1 MQVRREDW
9 MRRCLDVSPVG
20 DDPIHHCEH
29 IREATTMTTAAVLS
43 PDTARPAFEW
53 RTWVARLMGGTP
65 RVSAKEAQRRACLAE
80 LQAQVEALHKV
91 QAVIE
96 FDLAGNILTANANF
110 LGALGYTL
118 PEIVGRHHRM
128 FVDDD
133 YAGSAAYRDFWTRLG
148 RGEFDQGQYRR
159 IGKGGREVWIQ
170 ASYNPV
176 FDQNGKPY
184 KVIKFATD
192 ITRQT
197 LQAADYAGQLAA
209 INKSQAVI
217 EFDLT
222 GTILSAN
229 PNFLAAMGYTLEEVQ
244 GRHHSM
250 FADAAYRDSAEY
262 RAFWL
267 KLGRGEY
274 DAGQYRRYGKGGREI
289 WIQASYN
296 PIFDAS
302 GRPVKVVKYASDVT
316 EQVRGTLA
324 MQAALAQ
331 SRQVVAS
338 AQAGD
343 LTARVPTAD
352 KDGAVAE
359 LCQGINA
366 LVEMMAGLVGDIHGA
381 ADVVNTGV
389 RDIAAGNADLSQ
401 RTEQQA
407 ASVEET
413 ASSVA
418 ELSATVGHTADNARQ
433 AAELAVSAS
442 AVAARGG
449 ELVHGVVDT
458 MAQISTS
465 SRRIADIIG
474 VIDGIAFQT
483 NILALNAAVE
493 AARAGEQGRGFAVV
507 ASEVRSLAQRCGGAA
522 REIKQ
527 LIGDSL
533 ERVEAGSRQ
542 VEDAGAN
549 MEDIVASVERVSTLI
564 GQISLASQEQSLA
577 LQQVNQTITHIDHNT
592 QQNAALVEEAAAA
605 AHSLQDQAEQLLE
618 AVVRFHA

>member
-1 MQVRREDW
+1 
-9 MRRCLDVSPVG
+9 
-20 DDPIHHCEH
+20 
-29 IREATTMTTAAVLS
+29 MTTAAALS
-43 PDTARPAFEW
+43 PDATPSAFEW
-53 RTWVARLMGGTP
+53 GAWAARLVGARP

-128 FVDDD
+128 FVDGD
-133 YAGSAAYRDFWTRLG
+133 YAASAEYRDFWARLG
-148 RGEFDQGQYRR
+148 RGEFDEGQYRR
-159 IGKGGREVWIQ
+159 LGKGGREVWIQ

-176 FDQNGKPY
+176 FDPNGKPY

-192 ITRQT
+192 ITRER

-209 INKSQAVI
+209 IGKSQAVI

-229 PNFLAAMGYTLEEVQ
+229 QNFLDAMGYTLEEVQ

-250 FADAAYRDSAEY
+250 FADAAYRDSADY
-262 RAFWL
+262 RAFWQ

-274 DAGQYRRYGKGGREI
+274 DAGQYLRHGKGGREI

-302 GRPVKVVKYASDVT
+302 GRPVKVVKYATDVT
-316 EQVRGTLA
+316 AQVRATLA
-324 MQAALAQ
+324 MEAALAQ
-331 SRQVVAS
+331 SRQVVQA
-338 AQAGD
+338 AQSGD
-343 LTARVPTAD
+343 LTARVPTRD

-366 LVEMMAGLVGDIHGA
+366 LVEMMGSLVGDIQGA
-381 ADVVNTGV
+381 AEVVNAGV
-389 RDIAAGNADLSQ
+389 RDIAAGNSDLSV

-418 ELSATVGHTADNARQ
+418 ELSATVRHTADNARM
-433 AAELAVSAS
+433 AADLAVGATD
-442 AVAARGG
+442 VAARGG
-449 ELVHGVVDT
+449 QVVHGVVDT
-458 MAQISTS
+458 MSQINAS

-533 ERVEAGSRQ
+533 ARVEAGSRQ

-549 MEDIVASVERVSTLI
+549 MEEIVASVARVSALI
-564 GQISLASQEQSLA
+564 GQISQASQEQSLA
-577 LQQVNQTITHIDHNT
+577 LDQVNQTINHIDHNT
-592 QQNAALVEEAAAA
+592 QQNAALVEEASAA
-605 AHSLQDQAEQLLE
+605 AHSLQDQAAQLLE
-618 AVVRFHA
+618 AVERFHA

>member
-1 MQVRREDW
+1 
-9 MRRCLDVSPVG
+9 
-20 DDPIHHCEH
+20 
-29 IREATTMTTAAVLS
+29 MTTAAALS
-43 PDTARPAFEW
+43 PDATPSAFEW
-53 RTWVARLMGGTP
+53 GAWAARLVGARP

-128 FVDDD
+128 FVDGD
-133 YAGSAAYRDFWTRLG
+133 YAASAEYRDFWARLG
-148 RGEFDQGQYRR
+148 RGEFDEGQYRR
-159 IGKGGREVWIQ
+159 FGKGGREVWIQ

-176 FDQNGKPY
+176 FDPNGKPY

-209 INKSQAVI
+209 IGKSQAVI

-229 PNFLAAMGYTLEEVQ
+229 QNFLDAMGYRLEEVQ

-250 FADAAYRDSAEY
+250 FADATYRDSAEY
-262 RAFWL
+262 RAFWQ

-274 DAGQYRRYGKGGREI
+274 DAGQYLRHGKGGREI

-302 GRPVKVVKYASDVT
+302 GRPVKVVKYATDVT
-316 EQVRGTLA
+316 AQVRATLA
-324 MQAALAQ
+324 MEAALAQ
-331 SRQVVAS
+331 SRQVVQA
-338 AQAGD
+338 AQSGD
-343 LTARVPTAD
+343 LTARVPTRD

-366 LVEMMAGLVGDIHGA
+366 LVEMMGSLVGDIQGA
-381 ADVVNTGV
+381 AEVVNAGV
-389 RDIAAGNADLSQ
+389 RDIAAGNSDLSV

-418 ELSATVGHTADNARQ
+418 ELSATVRHTADNARM
-433 AAELAVSAS
+433 AADLAVGATD
-442 AVAARGG
+442 VAARGG
-449 ELVHGVVDT
+449 QVVHGVVDT
-458 MAQISTS
+458 MSQINAS

-533 ERVEAGSRQ
+533 ARVEEGSRQ
-542 VEDAGAN
+542 VEHAGAN
-549 MEDIVASVERVSTLI
+549 MEEIVASVVRVSTLI

-577 LQQVNQTITHIDHNT
+577 LDQVNQTITHIDHNT
-592 QQNAALVEEAAAA
+592 QQNAALVEEASAA
-605 AHSLQDQAEQLLE
+605 AHSLQDQAAQLLE
-618 AVVRFHA
+618 AVERFHA

>member
-1 MQVRREDW
+1 M
-9 MRRCLDVSPVG
+9 S
-20 DDPIHHCEH
+20 HA
-29 IREATTMTTAAVLS
+29 ATLS
-43 PDTARPAFEW
+43 PANASSPFAW
-53 RTWVARLMGGTP
+53 RTWVAHLFRIRASASHAGDRARARLD
-65 RVSAKEAQRRACLAE
+65 E
-80 LQAQVEALHKV
+80 LQAQVDALHKV

-96 FDLAGNILTANANF
+96 FDLDGTILTANANF
-110 LGALGYTL
+110 LAALGYSL
-118 PEIVGRHHRM
+118 AEIVGRHHRM
-128 FVDDD
+128 FVDGQE
-133 YAGSAAYRDFWTRLG
+133 AESPAYRQFWARLG
-148 RGEFDQGQYRR
+148 RGEFDEGQYKRL
-159 IGKGGREVWIQ
+159 GKGGREVWIQ

-176 FDQNGKPY
+176 LDAQGKPY

-192 ITRQT
+192 ITAET
-197 LQAADYAGQLAA
+197 LRAADYAGQLAA

-217 EFDLT
+217 EFDLE

-229 PNFLAAMGYTLEEVQ
+229 ANFLDTMGYRWEDIQ

-250 FADAAYRDSAEY
+250 FADDAYRASAAY
-262 RAFWL
+262 RAFWQ

-274 DAGQYRRYGKGGREI
+274 DAGQYLRHGKGGREI

-302 GRPVKVVKYASDVT
+302 GKPVKVVKYATDVT
-316 EQVRGTLA
+316 AQVRGTQAL
-324 MQAALAQ
+324 QAALAQ
-331 SRQVVAS
+331 SRHVV
-338 AQAGD
+338 QAARSGD
-343 LTARVPTAD
+343 LSLRVPTAD

-366 LVEMMAGLVGDIHGA
+366 LVEVMAGLVRDIKGA
-381 ADVVNTGV
+381 AEVVGMGV
-389 RDIAAGNADLSQ
+389 RDIAAGNSDLSQ

-418 ELSATVGHTADNARQ
+418 EVSATVRQTADNARV
-433 AAELAVSAS
+433 AAELAVSA
-442 AVAARGG
+442 ADVASRGG
-449 ELVHGVVDT
+449 QVVRGVADT
-458 MAQISTS
+458 MSQISAS

-507 ASEVRSLAQRCGGAA
+507 ASEVRSLAQRCGSAA

-533 ERVEAGSRQ
+533 EKVDAGSRLA
-542 VEDAGAN
+542 ESAGTN
-549 MEDIVASVERVSTLI
+549 MEDIVASVVRVSTLI
-564 GQISLASQEQSLA
+564 GQISQAAQEQNLGV
-577 LQQVNQTITHIDHNT
+577 QQINQAIAHIDHNT
-592 QQNAALVEEAAAA
+592 QQNAALVEEASAA
-605 AHSLQDQAEQLLE
+605 AHSLQDQAGQLLE
-618 AVVRFHA
+618 IVSGFQA

>member
-1 MQVRREDW
+1 MNN
-9 MRRCLDVSPVG
+9 
-20 DDPIHHCEH
+20 
-29 IREATTMTTAAVLS
+29 AAILS
-43 PDTARPAFEW
+43 PGNAPFEW
-53 RTWVARLMGGTP
+53 RTRVARLFGP
-65 RVSAKEAQRRACLAE
+65 RSSAAFRGAQERARLEE
-80 LQAQVEALHKV
+80 LQAQVDALQKV

-96 FDLAGNILTANANF
+96 FDLQGNILTANANF
-110 LGALGYTL
+110 LAALGYGL
-118 PEIVGRHHRM
+118 SEIVGRHHRM
-128 FVDDD
+128 FVDPQH
-133 YAGSAAYRDFWTRLG
+133 AESPAYREFWARLG
-148 RGEFDQGQYRR
+148 RGEFDEGQYRR
-159 IGKGGREVWIQ
+159 LGKGGREVWIQ

-176 FDQNGKPY
+176 VDTQGTPY

-192 ITRQT
+192 ITAQT
-197 LQAADYAGQLAA
+197 VQAADFAGQLAA

-217 EFDLT
+217 EFDLQ
-222 GTILSAN
+222 GNILSAN
-229 PNFLAAMGYTLEEVQ
+229 QNFLDTMGYRLEEVQ

-250 FADAAYRDSAEY
+250 FADDAYRASAEY
-262 RAFWL
+262 LAFWQ

-274 DAGQYRRYGKGGREI
+274 DAGQYLRHGKGGRDV

-302 GRPVKVVKYASDVT
+302 GKPVKVVKYATDVT
-316 EQVRGTLA
+316 AQVRSTHAL
-324 MQAALAQ
+324 QAALAQ
-331 SRQVVAS
+331 SRQVV
-338 AQAGD
+338 QAARSGD
-343 LTARVPTAD
+343 LTARVPTRD
-352 KDGAVAE
+352 KEGAVAE

-366 LVEMMAGLVGDIHGA
+366 LVDVMAGLVRDIKGA
-381 ADVVNTGV
+381 AEVVSLGV

-418 ELSATVGHTADNARQ
+418 EVSTTVRQTADNARI

-442 AVAARGG
+442 DVAARGG
-449 ELVHGVVDT
+449 HVVHGVMDT
-458 MAQISTS
+458 MSQISAS
-465 SRRIADIIG
+465 SQRIADIIG

-533 ERVEAGSRQ
+533 EKV
-542 VEDAGAN
+542 DAGTRLAESAGTN
-549 MEDIVASVERVSTLI
+549 MEDIVASVSRVSTLV
-564 GQISLASQEQSLA
+564 GQISLAAHEQSLGV
-577 LQQVNQTITHIDHNT
+577 QQINQAIAHIDHNT
-592 QQNAALVEEAAAA
+592 QQNAALVEEASAA
-605 AHSLQDQAEQLLE
+605 AHSLQDQAAQLLE
-618 AVVRFHA
+618 TVSAFRE

>member
-1 MQVRREDW
+1 
-9 MRRCLDVSPVG
+9 
-20 DDPIHHCEH
+20 
-29 IREATTMTTAAVLS
+29 MTTAAALS
-43 PDTARPAFEW
+43 PETSRPAFEW
-53 RTWVARLMGGTP
+53 RAWIARLVGGGQH
-65 RVSAKEAQRRACLAE
+65 VSAKETQRRARLAE
-80 LQAQVEALHKV
+80 LQAQVDALHKV

-96 FDLAGNILTANANF
+96 FDLSGNILTANTNF
-110 LGALGYTL
+110 LAALGYTL
-118 PEIVGRHHRM
+118 PEIVGHHHRM
-128 FVDDD
+128 FVNED
-133 YAGSAAYRDFWTRLG
+133 YAGSAAYRDFWARLG
-148 RGEFDQGQYRR
+148 RGEFDEGQYQR

-229 PNFLAAMGYTLEEVQ
+229 QNFLDAMGYRLDEVQ

-262 RAFWL
+262 HAFWQ

-296 PIFDAS
+296 PIFDAC
-302 GRPVKVVKYASDVT
+302 GKPVKVVKYASDVT
-316 EQVRGTLA
+316 DQVRATLA

-366 LVEMMAGLVGDIHGA
+366 LVEVMAGLVGDIHAA
-381 ADVVNTGV
+381 ADVVNNGV

-418 ELSATVGHTADNARQ
+418 ELSATVSHTADNARL

-442 AVAARGG
+442 GTAARGG

-533 ERVEAGSRQ
+533 ERVAAGSQQ
-542 VEDAGAN
+542 VENAGAN

-577 LQQVNQTITHIDHNT
+577 LQQVNQTVTHIDHNT

-605 AHSLQDQAEQLLE
+605 AHSLQDQAEQLLG
-618 AVVRFHA
+618 AVARFHS

>member
-1 MQVRREDW
+1 
-9 MRRCLDVSPVG
+9 
-20 DDPIHHCEH
+20 
-29 IREATTMTTAAVLS
+29 MTTAATFS
-43 PDTARPAFEW
+43 PDHARPAFEW
-53 RTWVARLMGGTP
+53 RSWVARLAGGGQ
-65 RVSAKEAQRRACLAE
+65 RVSAKEGQRLAE
-80 LQAQVEALHKV
+80 LQAQVDALHKV

-128 FVDDD
+128 FVDGD
-133 YAGSAAYRDFWTRLG
+133 YAASADYRDFWARLG
-148 RGEFDQGQYRR
+148 RGEFDEGQYRR
-159 IGKGGREVWIQ
+159 LGKGGREVWIQ

-176 FDQNGKPY
+176 FDPHGKPY

-192 ITRQT
+192 ITRER

-209 INKSQAVI
+209 IGKSQAVI
-217 EFDLT
+217 EFDLA

-229 PNFLAAMGYTLEEVQ
+229 RNFLDAMGYTLEEVQ

-262 RAFWL
+262 RAFWQ

-274 DAGQYRRYGKGGREI
+274 DAGQYLRHGKGGREI

-302 GRPVKVVKYASDVT
+302 GRPVKVVKYATDVT
-316 EQVRGTLA
+316 AQVRATLA

-331 SRQVVAS
+331 SRQVVQA
-338 AQAGD
+338 AQSGD
-343 LTARVPTAD
+343 LTARVPTRD

-366 LVEMMAGLVGDIHGA
+366 LVEMMGSLVGDIHGA
-381 ADVVNTGV
+381 AEVVNAGV
-389 RDIAAGNADLSQ
+389 RDIAAGNSDLSV

-418 ELSATVGHTADNARQ
+418 ELSATVRHTADNARM
-433 AAELAVSAS
+433 AADLAVGATD
-442 AVAARGG
+442 VAARGG
-449 ELVHGVVDT
+449 QVVHGVVDT
-458 MAQISTS
+458 MAQINAS

-533 ERVEAGSRQ
+533 ARVEAGSRQ

-549 MEDIVASVERVSTLI
+549 MEEIVASVARVSALI
-564 GQISLASQEQSLA
+564 GQISQASQEQSLA
-577 LQQVNQTITHIDHNT
+577 LDQVNQTINHIDHNT
-592 QQNAALVEEAAAA
+592 QQNAALVEEASAA
-605 AHSLQDQAEQLLE
+605 AHSLQDQAAQLLE
-618 AVVRFHA
+618 AVERFHA

>member
-1 MQVRREDW
+1 
-9 MRRCLDVSPVG
+9 
-20 DDPIHHCEH
+20 
-29 IREATTMTTAAVLS
+29 MTTAATLS
-43 PDTARPAFEW
+43 PDHAAPPLEW
-53 RTWVARLMGGTP
+53 RSWVARLIGARQ
-65 RVSAKEAQRRACLAE
+65 RVSAQETQRRACLAE
-80 LQAQVEALHKV
+80 LQAQVDALHKV

-128 FVDDD
+128 FVDED
-133 YAGSAAYRDFWTRLG
+133 YAGSAAYRDFWARLG
-148 RGEFDQGQYRR
+148 RGEFDEGQYRR

-176 FDQNGKPY
+176 FDPQGRPY

-197 LQAADYAGQLAA
+197 LQAADYTGQLAA

-217 EFDLT
+217 EFDLA

-229 PNFLAAMGYTLEEVQ
+229 QNFLDAMGYRLDEVQ

-250 FADAAYRDSAEY
+250 FADAAYRESDAY
-262 RAFWL
+262 RAFWS

-274 DAGQYRRYGKGGREI
+274 DAGQYLRYGKGGREI

-302 GRPVKVVKYASDVT
+302 GHPVKVVKYASDVT
-316 EQVRGTLA
+316 AQVRATRA

-331 SRQVVAS
+331 SRQVVTA
-338 AQAGD
+338 AQSGD
-343 LTARVPTAD
+343 LTVRVPTAD

-359 LCQGINA
+359 LCKGINA
-366 LVEMMAGLVGDIHGA
+366 LVEMMGSLVGDIQGA
-381 ADVVNTGV
+381 AEVVNAGV
-389 RDIAAGNADLSQ
+389 RDIAAGNSDLSV

-418 ELSATVGHTADNARQ
+418 ELSATVRHTADNARM
-433 AAELAVSAS
+433 AADLAVGATD
-442 AVAARGG
+442 VAARGG
-449 ELVHGVVDT
+449 QVVHGVVDT
-458 MAQISTS
+458 MSQIDAS

-533 ERVEAGSRQ
+533 ARVAEGSRQ
-542 VEDAGAN
+542 VEHAGAN
-549 MEDIVASVERVSTLI
+549 MEEIVASVVRVSTLI
-564 GQISLASQEQSLA
+564 GQISQASQEQSLA
-577 LQQVNQTITHIDHNT
+577 LDQVNQTINHIDHNT
-592 QQNAALVEEAAAA
+592 QQNAALVEEASAA
-605 AHSLQDQAEQLLE
+605 AHSLKDQAAQLLE
-618 AVVRFHA
+618 AVERFHA

>member
-1 MQVRREDW
+1 
-9 MRRCLDVSPVG
+9 
-20 DDPIHHCEH
+20 
-29 IREATTMTTAAVLS
+29 MTTAAALS
-43 PDTARPAFEW
+43 PDATPSAFEW
-53 RTWVARLMGGTP
+53 GAWAARLVGARP

-128 FVDDD
+128 FVDGD
-133 YAGSAAYRDFWTRLG
+133 YAASAEYRDFWARLG
-148 RGEFDQGQYRR
+148 RGEFDEGQYRR
-159 IGKGGREVWIQ
+159 LGKGGREVWIQ

-176 FDQNGKPY
+176 FDPNGKPY

-192 ITRQT
+192 ITRER

-209 INKSQAVI
+209 IGKSQAVI

-229 PNFLAAMGYTLEEVQ
+229 QNFLDAMGYRLEEVQ

-250 FADAAYRDSAEY
+250 FADAAYRDSTEY
-262 RAFWL
+262 RAFWQ

-274 DAGQYRRYGKGGREI
+274 DAGQYLRHGKGGREI

-302 GRPVKVVKYASDVT
+302 GRPVKVVKYATDVT
-316 EQVRGTLA
+316 AQVRATLA
-324 MQAALAQ
+324 MEAALAQ
-331 SRQVVAS
+331 SRQVVQA
-338 AQAGD
+338 AQSGD
-343 LTARVPTAD
+343 LTARVPTRD

-366 LVEMMAGLVGDIHGA
+366 LVEMMGSLVGDIQGA
-381 ADVVNTGV
+381 AEVVNAGV
-389 RDIAAGNADLSQ
+389 RDIAAGNSDLSV

-418 ELSATVGHTADNARQ
+418 ELSATVRHTADNARM
-433 AAELAVSAS
+433 AADLAVGATD
-442 AVAARGG
+442 VAARGG
-449 ELVHGVVDT
+449 QVVHGVVDT
-458 MAQISTS
+458 MSQINAS

-533 ERVEAGSRQ
+533 ARVEEGSRQ
-542 VEDAGAN
+542 VEHAGAN
-549 MEDIVASVERVSTLI
+549 MEEIVASVVRVSTLI

-577 LQQVNQTITHIDHNT
+577 LDQVNQTITHIDHNT
-592 QQNAALVEEAAAA
+592 QQNAALVEEASAA
-605 AHSLQDQAEQLLE
+605 AHSLQDQAAQLLE
-618 AVVRFHA
+618 AVERFHA

>member
-1 MQVRREDW
+1 
-9 MRRCLDVSPVG
+9 
-20 DDPIHHCEH
+20 
-29 IREATTMTTAAVLS
+29 MTTAAALS

-229 PNFLAAMGYTLEEVQ
+229 PNFLDAMGYRLDEVQ

>member
-1 MQVRREDW
+1 
-9 MRRCLDVSPVG
+9 
-20 DDPIHHCEH
+20 
-29 IREATTMTTAAVLS
+29 MTTAAALS
-43 PDTARPAFEW
+43 PDATPSAFEW
-53 RTWVARLMGGTP
+53 GAWAARLVGARP

-80 LQAQVEALHKV
+80 LQAQVQALHKV

-128 FVDDD
+128 FVDGD
-133 YAGSAAYRDFWTRLG
+133 YAASAEYRDFWARLG
-148 RGEFDQGQYRR
+148 RGEFDEGQYRR
-159 IGKGGREVWIQ
+159 LGKGGREVWIQ

-176 FDQNGKPY
+176 FDPNGKPY

-192 ITRQT
+192 ITRER

-209 INKSQAVI
+209 IGKSQAVI

-229 PNFLAAMGYTLEEVQ
+229 QNFLDAMGYRLEEVQ

-262 RAFWL
+262 RAFWQ

-274 DAGQYRRYGKGGREI
+274 DAGQYLRHGKGGREI

-302 GRPVKVVKYASDVT
+302 GRPVKVVKYATDVT
-316 EQVRGTLA
+316 AQVRATLA
-324 MQAALAQ
+324 MEAALAQ
-331 SRQVVAS
+331 SRQVVQA
-338 AQAGD
+338 AQSGD
-343 LTARVPTAD
+343 LTARVPTRD

-366 LVEMMAGLVGDIHGA
+366 LVEMMGSLVGDIQGA
-381 ADVVNTGV
+381 AEVVNAGV
-389 RDIAAGNADLSQ
+389 RDIAAGNSDLSV

-418 ELSATVGHTADNARQ
+418 ELSATVRHTADNARM
-433 AAELAVSAS
+433 AADLAVGATD
-442 AVAARGG
+442 VAARGG
-449 ELVHGVVDT
+449 QVVHGVVDT
-458 MAQISTS
+458 MSQINAS

-533 ERVEAGSRQ
+533 ARVEEGSRQ
-542 VEDAGAN
+542 VEHAGAN
-549 MEDIVASVERVSTLI
+549 MEEIVASVVRVSTLI

-577 LQQVNQTITHIDHNT
+577 LDQVNQTITHIDHNT
-592 QQNAALVEEAAAA
+592 QQNAALVEEASAA
-605 AHSLQDQAEQLLE
+605 AHSLQDQAAQLLE
-618 AVVRFHA
+618 AVERFHA

>member
-1 MQVRREDW
+1 
-9 MRRCLDVSPVG
+9 
-20 DDPIHHCEH
+20 
-29 IREATTMTTAAVLS
+29 MTTAATLS
-43 PDTARPAFEW
+43 PDHAAPAGEW
-53 RTWVARLMGGTP
+53 RSWVARLMGTGH
-65 RVSAKEAQRRACLAE
+65 RVSAKETQRRACLAE
-80 LQAQVEALHKV
+80 LQAQVDALHKV

-110 LGALGYTL
+110 FGALGYTL

-128 FVDDD
+128 FVDED
-133 YAGSAAYRDFWTRLG
+133 YAASAAYRDFWTRLA
-148 RGEFDQGQYRR
+148 RGEFDEGQYRR

-176 FDQNGKPY
+176 FDPQGKPY

-229 PNFLAAMGYTLEEVQ
+229 QNFLDAMGYRSEEVQ

-250 FADAAYRDSAEY
+250 FADATYRDSPEY
-262 RAFWL
+262 RAFWE

-274 DAGQYRRYGKGGREI
+274 DAGQYLRHGKGGREI

-302 GRPVKVVKYASDVT
+302 GHPVKVVKYATDVT
-316 EQVRGTLA
+316 GQVRATLA

-331 SRQVVAS
+331 SRQVVQS
-338 AQAGD
+338 AQSGD
-343 LTARVPTAD
+343 LTVRVPTAD
-352 KDGAVAE
+352 KDGAVAQ

-366 LVEMMAGLVGDIHGA
+366 LVEVMASLVGDIQGA
-381 ADVVNTGV
+381 AEVVNAGV
-389 RDIAAGNADLSQ
+389 RDIAAGNSDLSV

-418 ELSATVGHTADNARQ
+418 ELSATVRHTADNARM
-433 AAELAVSAS
+433 AAELAVGATD
-442 AVAARGG
+442 VAARGG
-449 ELVHGVVDT
+449 QVVHGVVDT
-458 MAQISTS
+458 MSQINAS

-522 REIKQ
+522 REVKQ

-533 ERVEAGSRQ
+533 ARVEEGSRQ
-542 VEDAGAN
+542 VEHAGAN
-549 MEDIVASVERVSTLI
+549 MEEIVASVARVSTLI
-564 GQISLASQEQSLA
+564 GQISQASQEQSLA
-577 LQQVNQTITHIDHNT
+577 LDQVNQTINHIDHNT
-592 QQNAALVEEAAAA
+592 QQNAALVEEASAA
-605 AHSLQDQAEQLLE
+605 AHSLQDQAAQLLE
-618 AVVRFHA
+618 AVERFHA

>member
-1 MQVRREDW
+1 MSTVAPF
-9 MRRCLDVSPVG
+9 SPG
-20 DDPIHHCEH
+20 
-29 IREATTMTTAAVLS
+29 
-43 PDTARPAFEW
+43 TARPAFEW
-53 RTWVARLMGGTP
+53 RTWVARLVGGTP

-80 LQAQVEALHKV
+80 LQAQVAALHKV

-96 FDLAGNILTANANF
+96 FDLAGNILTANPNF

-128 FVDDD
+128 FVDGD
-133 YAGSAAYRDFWTRLG
+133 YAASAAYRDFWARLG
-148 RGEFDQGQYRR
+148 RGEFDEGQYRR
-159 IGKGGREVWIQ
+159 LGKGGREVWIQ

-176 FDQNGKPY
+176 FDPHGKPY

-192 ITRQT
+192 ITAQT
-197 LQAADYAGQLAA
+197 VQAADYAGQLAA

-217 EFDLT
+217 EFDL
-222 GTILSAN
+222 GGNILSAN
-229 PNFLAAMGYTLEEVQ
+229 PNFLDAMGYTLDEVQ

-262 RAFWL
+262 RAFWQ

-296 PIFDAS
+296 PIFDAA

-316 EQVRGTLA
+316 AQVRATLA
-324 MQAALAQ
+324 MEAALAQ

-343 LTARVPTAD
+343 LTARVPTTD

-366 LVEMMAGLVGDIHGA
+366 LVEVMAGLVSDIHGA
-381 ADVVNTGV
+381 AEVVSNGV

-418 ELSATVGHTADNARQ
+418 ELTATVGHTADNARQ
-433 AAELAVSAS
+433 AAELAVTAS
-442 AVAARGG
+442 GIASRGG
-449 ELVHGVVDT
+449 EVVHGVVDT
-458 MAQISTS
+458 MAQINTS

-493 AARAGEQGRGFAVV
+493 AARAGEQGRGSRWWPAKCARWRSAAVAPRARSSSSSATRWRRWKPAAGWSRTPAPTWKRSSPAWC
-507 ASEVRSLAQRCGGAA
+507 ASA
-522 REIKQ
+522 R
-527 LIGDSL
+527 
-533 ERVEAGSRQ
+533 
-542 VEDAGAN
+542 
-549 MEDIVASVERVSTLI
+549 
-564 GQISLASQEQSLA
+564 
-577 LQQVNQTITHIDHNT
+577 
-592 QQNAALVEEAAAA
+592 
-605 AHSLQDQAEQLLE
+605 
-618 AVVRFHA
+618 

>member
-1 MQVRREDW
+1 M
-9 MRRCLDVSPVG
+9 S
-20 DDPIHHCEH
+20 
-29 IREATTMTTAAVLS
+29 TAATLS
-43 PDTARPAFEW
+43 PDTAPTAFEW
-53 RTWVARLMGGTP
+53 RDWAARLLRGSH
-65 RVSAKEAQRRACLAE
+65 RVSAKEAERRARLAE
-80 LQAQVEALHKV
+80 LQAQVDALHKV

-128 FVDDD
+128 FVDDA

-148 RGEFDQGQYRR
+148 RGEFDEGQYQRV
-159 IGKGGREVWIQ
+159 GKGGRDVWIQ

-176 FDQNGKPY
+176 FDPNGKPY

-192 ITRQT
+192 ITQQT

-229 PNFLAAMGYTLEEVQ
+229 PNFLAAMGYTLDEVQ

-262 RAFWL
+262 RAFWQ

-274 DAGQYRRYGKGGREI
+274 DAGQYRRFGKGGREI

-296 PIFDAS
+296 PIFDAA
-302 GRPVKVVKYASDVT
+302 GRPVKVVKYAADVT

-338 AQAGD
+338 ARAGD
-343 LTARVPTAD
+343 LTARVPTTD

-366 LVEMMAGLVGDIHGA
+366 LVEVMASLVSDIQGA
-381 ADVVNTGV
+381 AEVVSNGV

-418 ELSATVGHTADNARQ
+418 ELSATVGHTADNARL

-442 AVAARGG
+442 ETASKGG
-449 ELVHGVVDT
+449 QVVHGVVDT

-527 LIGDSL
+527 LIGASL
-533 ERVEAGSRQ
+533 AQVEAGGRL
-542 VEDAGAN
+542 VESAGAN
-549 MEDIVASVERVSTLI
+549 MEEIVASVERVSTLI
-564 GQISLASQEQSLA
+564 GQISLASREQSLG
-577 LQQVNQTITHIDHNT
+577 LQQVNQAVVHIDHNT
-592 QQNAALVEEAAAA
+592 QQNAALVEEASAA
-605 AHSLQDQAEQLLE
+605 AHSLQDQAEQLLG
-618 AVVRFHA
+618 AVARFHA

>member
-1 MQVRREDW
+1 
-9 MRRCLDVSPVG
+9 
-20 DDPIHHCEH
+20 
-29 IREATTMTTAAVLS
+29 MTTAAALS
-43 PDTARPAFEW
+43 PDATPSAFEW
-53 RTWVARLMGGTP
+53 GAWAARLVGARP

-128 FVDDD
+128 FVDGD
-133 YAGSAAYRDFWTRLG
+133 YAASAEYRDFWARLG
-148 RGEFDQGQYRR
+148 RGEFDEGQYRR
-159 IGKGGREVWIQ
+159 LGKGGREVWIQ

-176 FDQNGKPY
+176 FDPNGKPY

-209 INKSQAVI
+209 IGKSQAVI

-229 PNFLAAMGYTLEEVQ
+229 QNFLDAMGYTLEEVQ

-250 FADAAYRDSAEY
+250 FADAAYRDSTEY
-262 RAFWL
+262 RAFWQ

-274 DAGQYRRYGKGGREI
+274 DAGQYLRHGKGGREI

-302 GRPVKVVKYASDVT
+302 GRPVKVVKYATDVT
-316 EQVRGTLA
+316 AQVRATLA
-324 MQAALAQ
+324 MEAALAQ
-331 SRQVVAS
+331 SRQVVQA
-338 AQAGD
+338 AQSGD
-343 LTARVPTAD
+343 LTARVPTRD

-366 LVEMMAGLVGDIHGA
+366 LVEMMGSLVGDIQGA
-381 ADVVNTGV
+381 AEVVNAGV
-389 RDIAAGNADLSQ
+389 RDIAAGNSDLSV

-418 ELSATVGHTADNARQ
+418 ELSATVRHTADNARM
-433 AAELAVSAS
+433 AADLAVGATD
-442 AVAARGG
+442 VAARGG
-449 ELVHGVVDT
+449 QVVHGVVDT
-458 MAQISTS
+458 MSQINAS

-533 ERVEAGSRQ
+533 ARVEEGSRQ
-542 VEDAGAN
+542 VEHAGAN
-549 MEDIVASVERVSTLI
+549 MEEIVASVVRVSTLI

-577 LQQVNQTITHIDHNT
+577 LDQVNQTITHIDHNT
-592 QQNAALVEEAAAA
+592 QQNAALVEEASAA
-605 AHSLQDQAEQLLE
+605 AHSLQDQAAQLLE
-618 AVVRFHA
+618 AVERFHA